1 MSEELF
7 NSASCSGDCTSC
19 GSDCQDLDQP
29 TVTLTL
35 DDDTEVKCAVLTI
48 FPAPNQKEYIALLP
62 LDENG
67 ENEDGEVYLYRY
79 YEENGQ
85 PNLDNIDSDE
95 EYEIAADAFDE
106 LMDTE
111 QFNEMEENS
120 TEEYESQTLK
130 RLQNPAG
137 DLIFLPGFSLFF
149 SQIPIISYLY
159 SFSASLFKIC
169 FYSFTDV

>member
-1 MSEELF
+1 MANENLKNGPVNPDAENDEEM
-7 NSASCSGDCTSC
+7 
-19 GSDCQDLDQP
+19 

-35 DDDTEVKCAVLTI
+35 DDGTELECVVLTI
-48 FPAPNQKEYIALLP
+48 FEAGEKEYIALLP

-106 LMDTE
+106 MMDTE

-120 TEEYESQTLK
+120 TEE
-130 RLQNPAG
+130 
-137 DLIFLPGFSLFF
+137 
-149 SQIPIISYLY
+149 
-159 SFSASLFKIC
+159 
-169 FYSFTDV
+169 

>member
-120 TEEYESQTLK
+120 TEEQEAQTLK

-137 DLIFLPGFSLFF
+137 DLIFLPGFFSLFLSNSRYF
-149 SQIPIISYLY
+149 LFVQLFCISL
-159 SFSASLFKIC
+159 
-169 FYSFTDV
+169 